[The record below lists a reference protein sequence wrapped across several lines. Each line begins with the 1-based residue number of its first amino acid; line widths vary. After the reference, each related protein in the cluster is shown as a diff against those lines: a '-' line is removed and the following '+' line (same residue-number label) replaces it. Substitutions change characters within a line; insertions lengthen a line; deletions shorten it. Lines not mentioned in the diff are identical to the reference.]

1 MTQTFPALPRAL
13 SCDALSDD
21 DQAYDRG
28 DDFDRFATPTI
39 RHSPVR
45 LVTNFVSPSPGA
57 APPVAGGRHLCRVS
71 MTLQGMDAG
80 ELVLPAVWVLAC
92 VLRAARP
99 VVADQHR

>member
-13 SCDALSDD
+13 LRDAPYGD

-28 DDFDRFATPTI
+28 DESDRFATPTT

-45 LVTNFVSPSPGA
+45 LVNILVSPSDSRW
-57 APPVAGGRHLCRVS
+57 APPVPGS

-80 ELVLPAVWVLAC
+80 ELVLPAVSVLAC